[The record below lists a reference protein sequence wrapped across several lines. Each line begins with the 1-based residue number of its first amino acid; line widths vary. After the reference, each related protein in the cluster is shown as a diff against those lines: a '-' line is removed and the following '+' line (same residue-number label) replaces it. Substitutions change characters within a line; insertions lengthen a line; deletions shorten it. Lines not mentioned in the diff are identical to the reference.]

1 MSWYFVRADYAAG
14 LGQNS
19 RERCLQLGENTI
31 EVQSTCMRQ

>member
-1 MSWYFVRADYAAG
+1 VRADYAAG

-31 EVQSTCMRQ
+31 EVRDTRITQ